1 MITAELV
8 RERERALKV
17 LCAPELAALVELVAW
32 CPAPGVY
39 EAAAV
44 DGHVRF
50 ERAAGGSGFTATT
63 VSGRDVLGDQDPTRF
78 TPLAAEL
85 ENLQPDRIANSYP
98 YAYEHLAQLFD
109 HPCAPDLCV
118 IHTGAHRWEG
128 LAGEHGSLGVV
139 QARAPFLVSG
149 AGIARRGLVDRHCR
163 LVDVAPTILSMLGVP
178 TTTGIGP
185 DGRRQDGLHLARQ
198 DGQVVPDLLDPDADP
213 PRRVVGLLLDGAN
226 PNVLYEAAAAGE
238 LPAIASLLHAGTAF
252 RHGAFAS
259 LPTVTLANH
268 TSILT
273 GCHPGHHGI
282 LHNAWYDRSLQ
293 RQVVT
298 ESPAT
303 WQEAMNWLAPGTET
317 IHQALKRARPEAVS
331 ISVNEPADC
340 GADYST
346 FDLFRRGESHR
357 LIPDL
362 GGSLPPHTTAEH
374 FGASKE
380 YSFASLADTV
390 SVHQATSLL
399 RGSFLDVEY
408 GTPTFMWVT
417 TSLTDAASHEGGP
430 HSALARDALRDTDGR
445 VGEVIAAVEAAGI
458 AGETAFVL
466 VADHGMEETSDRVTA
481 DWGEPLRAAGVRFRD
496 EAGFLYLGVGA

>member
-1 MITAELV
+1 MIAAELV
-8 RERERALKV
+8 RERERALEV
-17 LCAPELAALVELVAW
+17 LRSPELADLVELVAW
-32 CPAPGVY
+32 SPAPGVY
-39 EAAAV
+39 EACAV

-50 ERAAGGSGFTATT
+50 ERAPGGSGFAASTL
-63 VSGRDVLGDQDPTRF
+63 SGRDVLGDQDPTRF
-78 TPLAAEL
+78 APLAAEL
-85 ENLQPDRIANSYP
+85 ENLHPERTSNSYP
-98 YAYEHLAQLFD
+98 YAYEHVAQVFD

-118 IHTGAHRWEG
+118 IHTAAHRWEG
-128 LAGEHGSLGVV
+128 LAGAHGSLGVV
-139 QARAPFLVSG
+139 QARAPFVVSG
-149 AGIARRGLVDRHCR
+149 AGVARRGLVDRHCR
-163 LVDVAPTILSMLGVP
+163 LVDVAPTILSMLSVP

-185 DGRRQDGLHLARQ
+185 EGRRQDGLHLARQ
-198 DGQVVPDLLDPDADP
+198 DGRVVEDLLDPDAEP

-226 PNVLYEAAAAGE
+226 PNVLYEAAAAGD
-238 LPAIASLLHAGTAF
+238 LPAIAGLVEAGTAF

-259 LPTVTLANH
+259 LPSVTLANH

-273 GCHPGHHGI
+273 GSHPGHHGI

-303 WQEAMNWLAPGTET
+303 WQEAMSWLAPGTET
-317 IHQALKRARPEAVS
+317 IHQALKRARPGAVS

-362 GGSLPPHTTAEH
+362 GGPLPPHTTAEH
-374 FGASKE
+374 FVASKE
-380 YSFASLADTV
+380 YAFASLADSV

-399 RGSFLDVEY
+399 RGSFLGVEY

-430 HSALARDALRDTDGR
+430 HSALARDALRDTDRR
-445 VGEVIAAVEAAGI
+445 VGEVVAAVEAAGI

-466 VADHGMEETSDRVTA
+466 VADHGMEQTSEQVTA
-481 DWGEPLRAAGVRFRD
+481 DWGAPLRAAGIRFRD
-496 EAGFLYLGVGA
+496 EAGFLYLGVA